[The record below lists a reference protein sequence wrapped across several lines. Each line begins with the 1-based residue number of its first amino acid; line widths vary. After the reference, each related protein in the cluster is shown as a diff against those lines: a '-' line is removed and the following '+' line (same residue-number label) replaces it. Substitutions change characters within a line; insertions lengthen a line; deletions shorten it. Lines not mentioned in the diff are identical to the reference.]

1 MVGFVHV
8 QGNGTSYCSEMGRTD
23 GRKSLKELQKAQKR
37 VAYLVTQDVAYLPV
51 FERIQA
57 DIKKAQEEE
66 ALLALANRLV
76 S

>member
-1 MVGFVHV
+1 MVGFVQV
-8 QGNGTSYCSEMGRTD
+8 QGNGTSYRSELGRTD

-37 VAYLVTQDVAYLPV
+37 VAYLVTQDVVYLPV

-66 ALLALANRLV
+66 DLLALANSLV
-76 S
+76 P